1 MQISEIKKCQKSET
15 QCFMNSGLATARYV
29 EDDKVKVRLAIVDDE
44 KGSRDHAIGCQMAS
58 DHPQ

>member
-1 MQISEIKKCQKSET
+1 
-15 QCFMNSGLATARYV
+15 MNSGLAKARYV

-44 KGSRDHAIGCQMAS
+44 KGNRDHAIGCQMAS

>member
-1 MQISEIKKCQKSET
+1 
-15 QCFMNSGLATARYV
+15 MNSGLAKARYV